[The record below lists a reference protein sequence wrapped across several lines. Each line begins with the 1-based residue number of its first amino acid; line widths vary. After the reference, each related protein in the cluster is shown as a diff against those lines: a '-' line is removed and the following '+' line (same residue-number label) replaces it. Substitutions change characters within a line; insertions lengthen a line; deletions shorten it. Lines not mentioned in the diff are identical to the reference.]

1 MEQVIT
7 GDEKWVFE
15 YDPETKRQSP
25 EWHTTESPRPKKARM
40 NKSKMKLM
48 LIVYFCSK
56 GVVYKEFVPT
66 GQTVNAAFYVEL
78 LERLKTRVARVRPE
92 IANTWVHHHDNALSH
107 ALLLVREFL
116 EKQTVATLPQPP

>member
-1 MEQVIT
+1 
-7 GDEKWVFE
+7 
-15 YDPETKRQSP
+15 
-25 EWHTTESPRPKKARM
+25 
-40 NKSKMKLM
+40 M